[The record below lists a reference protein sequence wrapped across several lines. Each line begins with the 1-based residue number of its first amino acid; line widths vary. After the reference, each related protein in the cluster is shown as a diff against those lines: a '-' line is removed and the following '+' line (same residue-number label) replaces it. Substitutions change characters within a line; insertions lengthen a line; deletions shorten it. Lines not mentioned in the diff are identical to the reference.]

1 MRPKKCRGGFTMIRR
16 IILGTFLL
24 LCVTP
29 SAFPKFKDDERK
41 YLDDQF
47 KAILDQMQAMGNQ
60 VAALNGQLVELKQNQ
75 ATLQNVIIRQQHQLQ
90 DLDEMLSSL
99 RIGNEENFSKL
110 KTALADLRAETDS
123 AVSKLT
129 GQAAAASAPQ
139 VAAVAT
145 PAPPAPAPA
154 PARQAPQGYVTSAS
168 TDGTTVMIDMGSA
181 QGIQQGMKLAVYKA
195 SDPNTRVGV
204 LEVTQVVD
212 SGNSRA
218 SVVTMNP
225 GVKPEFS
232 DSVRVVAE

>member
-1 MRPKKCRGGFTMIRR
+1 MIRR

-29 SAFPKFKDDERK
+29 SAFPKFKDDEQK

-60 VAALNGQLVELKQNQ
+60 VAALNGQLTELKQNQ
-75 ATLQNVIIRQQHQLQ
+75 ATLQSVIIRQQHQLQ

-110 KTALADLRAETDS
+110 KAALADLRAETDN

-129 GQAAAASAPQ
+129 GQAAAPPSSPA
-139 VAAVAT
+139 VAAVST
-145 PAPPAPAPA
+145 PAAPAPSPA
-154 PARQAPQGYVTSAS
+154 PARQAPQGYVTSTSA
-168 TDGTTVMIDMGSA
+168 DGTTVMIDMGSA
-181 QGIQQGMKLAVYKA
+181 QGIQQGAKLAVYKA

-204 LEVTQVVD
+204 IEVTQVVD

-232 DSVRVVAE
+232 DMVRVVTD